1 MVCALTLSFT
11 LGFADHVRSRLGAR
25 GSGAVQGG
33 AMRCTEC
40 QAFCC
45 EAVGIDKWR
54 HWVAAALVVE
64 TTVATAAA
72 IGARGLRPQF
82 RPGHA
87 DGNAAARHRRA
98 GRREVAAL
106 VRTDITVR
114 LSLLLSP
121 RSTPFSPGEL
131 PSVRKRSRC
140 WRFFVCKICEV
151 VCAATLRNPLCIM
164 CTSLF
169 LIPARSL

>member
-1 MVCALTLSFT
+1 MAAHHLGVALLVILGRHRRTCGLEARRTGQDVEACTRAEPATHAQDVKGHREGSLVYTRTLSFIE
-11 LGFADHVRSRLGAR
+11 GFADHVRSRLGAR

-72 IGARGLRPQF
+72 IGARGLRP
-82 RPGHA
+82 
-87 DGNAAARHRRA
+87 
-98 GRREVAAL
+98 
-106 VRTDITVR
+106 
-114 LSLLLSP
+114 
-121 RSTPFSPGEL
+121 
-131 PSVRKRSRC
+131 
-140 WRFFVCKICEV
+140 
-151 VCAATLRNPLCIM
+151 
-164 CTSLF
+164 
-169 LIPARSL
+169 